1 MESIGERIRR
11 VRESADLTQL
21 EFGKQL
27 GVSRG
32 AVANWERD
40 EGVKLDNL
48 KKIANRFRCSVE
60 WLSSGNSETYTLSS
74 DENSRPAKFP
84 FDRALFEAAH
94 DMARSFEQTSVGG
107 LVSVSDFAYL
117 VDKFY
122 IELVARKNAHQ
133 IELGDS
139 ED

>member
-1 MESIGERIRR
+1 MESTGERIKR
-11 VRESADLTQL
+11 VRKSAALTQVQ
-21 EFGKQL
+21 FAKQL

-48 KKIANRFRCSVE
+48 KKIAERFECSVE
-60 WLSSGNSETYTLSS
+60 WLSSGNSEAAPLSGDKTS
-74 DENSRPAKFP
+74 STSKQP

-107 LVSVSDFAYL
+107 LVSISDFAYL
-117 VDKFY
+117 VDKY
-122 IELVARKNAHQ
+122 YNELVTRKKSH
-133 IELGDS
+133 GHDK
-139 ED
+139 